1 MELSVFI
8 QSCYFRSLMFMNCSY
23 IIIYYIGNLFLEDR
37 SWNILKN
44 SAIYA
49 EMWIT
54 PSVPAIAYLKRISWI
69 LQLLVCVLV
78 VAYQKKAGADRLIK
92 KISISALFH
101 PLTSPSLCSWT
112 FDYWA
117 SSDRKIK
124 LNSVLPVN

>member
-8 QSCYFRSLMFMNCSY
+8 QSCYFCSLMFMNCSY

-69 LQLLVCVLV
+69 LQLLVCVLI

-92 KISISALFH
+92 KKCRFLHCFILLRAH
-101 PLTSPSLCSWT
+101 HCVHGHLTIRHQVT
-112 FDYWA
+112 GR
-117 SSDRKIK
+117 SS
-124 LNSVLPVN
+124 